1 MKRSLLFAFL
11 ILGFCAAVILGLFGE
26 DIEVNWEILIHDCV
40 MTALFLEE
48 THPISTKSL
57 L

>member
-26 DIEVNWEILIHDCV
+26 DIEVNLEILIHDCV